1 MSTKT
6 KASGNTERPKSRVP
20 HLPGLLT
27 GIDLSTHKTLRLAVS
42 GDVPLNALETR
53 AIDTAAF
60 QRLRGIRQLGTACW
74 VYPTALHTRFDHSL
88 GTHAMAVRMIHAIRD
103 NPRGPSDE
111 RYIATDEEQLIRLY
125 ALLHDITHIPFG
137 HTIEDECCIFPRHDE
152 NPLRLAYFLGEE
164 SEIGRVLTA
173 GLGGELYQRLMRLFH
188 AAAGDTDALKALGD
202 DRYILDLITGT
213 LCADLLDYLRRDA
226 FFCNV
231 SLESDYRFL
240 QHLAISRHE
249 GRRRL
254 VIRLWKEGKPAPRR
268 DVLNEL
274 IRLLDNRY
282 LMGERVYFHHAKLVS
297 GAMLA
302 GAVQRA
308 SRAGE
313 LDQQA
318 LWTMGDDVL
327 LWKLTQSAD
336 PAARR
341 LAERLGA
348 RALWKPV
355 YERGR
360 SFIEAEQQSARDR
373 NIMQELMA
381 RYYADATGRAA
392 AEDRIAG
399 LLGMQAGD
407 FLLHCPHHNMAMKSA
422 GMLVFWNGA
431 LRPLKDCSDDE
442 LVGAKL
448 RSILDSHQNL
458 WAIRG
463 FVNSEHLARRDALA
477 DACDSLFTSDAAR
490 RRRFEGFF
498 YGPLLEQE
506 AREAGLGAQ
515 LPHAAFQERLLAARE
530 QLFSVPEQGRDRAR
544 LQREVRQAFAG

>member
-1 MSTKT
+1 MGIKKS
-6 KASGNTERPKSRVP
+6 SG
-20 HLPGLLT
+20 PGLRQPTLLT

-42 GDVPLNALETR
+42 GDVALNALETR
-53 AIDTAAF
+53 AIDTLAF

-88 GTHAMAVRMIHAIRD
+88 GTHAMAVRMIHAIRE

-111 RYIATDEEQLIRLY
+111 RYIAPEEEQLIRLY
-125 ALLHDITHIPFG
+125 ALLHDVTHIPFG

-152 NPLRLAYFLGEE
+152 NPARLEYFLGEG
-164 SEIGRVLTA
+164 SEIGRVLRA
-173 GLGGELYQRLMRLFH
+173 GLGDDLYARLTRLFH
-188 AAAGDTDALKALGD
+188 AAAGNDEALNALGD

-313 LDQQA
+313 LNQED
-318 LWTMGDDVL
+318 LWSIGDEVL
-327 LWKLTQSAD
+327 IWRLMQSKDA
-336 PAARR
+336 AARR
-341 LAERLGA
+341 LAEKLGS

-373 NIMQELMA
+373 NLMQELM
-381 RYYADATGRAA
+381 RDFYANAAGRAA
-392 AEDRIAG
+392 VEDRIAG

-431 LRPLKDCSDDE
+431 LRPLKDCGDDE

-463 FVNSEHLARRDALA
+463 FVNPEHLARRDAIA
-477 DACDSLFTSDAAR
+477 DACDNLFTRDEAR

-498 YGPLLEQE
+498 YGPLLEQA
-506 AREAGLGAQ
+506 AREAGLGAD
-515 LPHAAFQERLLAARE
+515 LPHAAFQQKLTAARE
-530 QLFSVPEQGRDRAR
+530 RLFALAEDARDSAT
-544 LQREVRQAFAG
+544 VRRVVTQVF